1 MEILVIIVLS
11 LATVLLGYTTYNMLQ
26 KVEAYEDFIDIEIR
40 KNQQLLETLKR
51 LDAKQMFEKDDEVG
65 SVFEQIKESIIR
77 LKQIETDAS
86 KKTK

>member
-1 MEILVIIVLS
+1 MLILACVVLS
-11 LATVLLGYTTYNMLQ
+11 LSSVLLGYTTYNMLQ

-65 SVFEQIKESIIR
+65 SVFEQIRDTIIR
-77 LKQIETDAS
+77 LKQIETDA
-86 KKTK
+86 KKKAE

>member
-1 MEILVIIVLS
+1 MEIFAIIVLS

>member
-1 MEILVIIVLS
+1 MLILSLVVLS
-11 LATVLLGYTTYNMLQ
+11 LSTVLLGYTTYNMLQ

-65 SVFEQIKESIIR
+65 SVFEQIRDTIIR
-77 LKQIETDAS
+77 LKQIETDA
-86 KKTK
+86 KKKAE